1 MQILHNRGDHWI
13 ALTTMGCSDNHIFV
27 FDSLYNNVD
36 DATKNA
42 VDRIFTG
49 SHLSYCVP
57 PVPKQ
62 QGPVDCGLCAI
73 AYAVYLAHGKDPH
86 KLTTYHFKHETMR
99 CYLVKCIE
107 QGLLTEF
114 P

>member
-1 MQILHNRGDHWI
+1 
-13 ALTTMGCSDNHIFV
+13 MGCSDNHIFV

-62 QGPVDCGLCAI
+62 QGPVDCGLYTI

-86 KLTTYHFKHETMR
+86 KLTTHHFKHETMR